1 MYNAVICRYHEIAT
15 KGNNRYLFENQLV
28 ENMRYLLRDVDG
40 LKIAKVRGRIWVSRK
55 DKQDFSDGELAVLRD
70 RLGFAFGLESFSP
83 VVLGAPDMEFLR
95 TAVRNCAGAFFD
107 EAFAKRERVAFAIR
121 ARRSDK
127 SFGMTSK
134 EIEIDIAEVVNEHFG
149 RGDGLYVNLDRPE
162 VTVFC
167 EVRDEFAFVYFET
180 LRGPGGLPVGSNPP
194 VLALLSGGIDSP
206 VACNML
212 MKRGCRVHFVTFHSD
227 PYTPPESSEKV
238 KRIADS
244 LNRWQRPGRLFL
256 CNLAE
261 IQKAIRDICN
271 PRYRTVLYRRMMFR
285 IAEKLLE
292 RCGAKAIITG
302 ESVGQVASQTITNL
316 STINSAIQTLVL
328 RPLIG
333 MDKSEAIDI
342 ARRID
347 TFELSSWQVPDSCT
361 VFAPDQP
368 ATSVPQDRAER
379 EEELLGDYEAVL
391 DRIVEECEMYVSGGG
406 EQR

>member
-28 ENMRYLLRDVDG
+28 ENLRYLLREAAE
-40 LKIAKVRGRIWVSRK
+40 LKIAKVRGRIWISRR
-55 DKQDFSDGELAVLRD
+55 DKQDFSGDELASIRE
-70 RLGFAFGLESFSP
+70 RLGYAFGVESFSP
-83 VVLGAPDMEFLR
+83 VILGAPDIGFLR
-95 TAVRNCAGAFFD
+95 DTVRHCAGAFFD
-107 EAFAKRERVAFAIR
+107 AAFAKRDKVAFAIR

-127 SFGMTSK
+127 SFPMRSK
-134 EIEIDIAEVVNEHFG
+134 EIEIDIAGVVNEHFG

-167 EVRDEFAFVYFET
+167 EVRDEFAFVYFESV
-180 LRGPGGLPVGSNPP
+180 RGPGGLPVGSNPP

-206 VACNML
+206 VACHML

-238 KRIADS
+238 RRIADA
-244 LNRWQRPGRLFL
+244 LNRWQRPGKLFL

-261 IQKAIRDICN
+261 IQKAVRDACN

-292 RCGAKAIITG
+292 RCGARAIVTG
-302 ESVGQVASQTITNL
+302 ESVGQVASQTIVNL
-316 STINSAIQTLVL
+316 GTINSAIQTLVL
-328 RPLIG
+328 RPLVG

-342 ARRID
+342 ARRIG
-347 TFELSSWQVPDSCT
+347 TFELSSRQVPDSCT

-368 ATSVPQDRAER
+368 ATAVPRDRAER
-379 EEELLGDYEAVL
+379 DEERLGDYEAVL
-391 DRIVEECEMYVSGGG
+391 DRIAGECETYISGGDK
-406 EQR
+406 R